1 MIQKQDVD
9 QFVDTCRQVIHERYG
24 NDPQQSDS
32 YGRMIGE
39 KRFHALKEILD
50 SVDPQKV
57 LIGGQTDQKDL
68 YIAPT
73 VVSPVDA
80 HDPMLME
87 QEIFGP
93 ILPVVPVEDMDE
105 AIRVIQTNL
114 LVYRR

>member
-1 MIQKQDVD
+1 MIQKRDVD
-9 QFVDTCRQVIHERYG
+9 QFVDTCRQVIRERYG
-24 NDPQQSDS
+24 NNPQQSDS

-73 VVSPVDA
+73 VVGPVDA

-105 AIRVIQTNL
+105 AIRIIQAK
-114 LVYRR
+114 